1 VQHKTYQSIVPIH
14 RIIGNQGKVT
24 TLTITG
30 ILYESG
36 HNFIGNAVNTSHY
49 KTNTGLE
56 AVYSKKHGLLL
67 HLEEHKQMSNGCYF
81 HRQSILHHF
90 DEIQR
95 AVKYIVKNKVF
106 DRQDRPDKMQEI
118 LCRSLTN
125 QQFFKHTL
133 LHQSDERKRFSG
145 FCYTATSILS
155 KIYRAESQEVLSE
168 SPNLGVQVVC
178 KICGGAFNIGE
189 NIRPARDS
197 MYKAVWAEYRRSH
210 SQCSA
215 NNPDLALDEL
225 LEIVV

>member
-1 VQHKTYQSIVPIH
+1 MQHKTYQSIVPIH

-106 DRQDRPDKMQEI
+106 DRQEYSASPIRRTQTVFR
-118 LCRSLTN
+118 L
-125 QQFFKHTL
+125 L
-133 LHQSDERKRFSG
+133 LHGNQHLIE
-145 FCYTATSILS
+145 
-155 KIYRAESQEVLSE
+155 
-168 SPNLGVQVVC
+168 NLPCRIAGSFIRITEPWC
-178 KICGGAFNIGE
+178 PGGLQNLWWCI
-189 NIRPARDS
+189 
-197 MYKAVWAEYRRSH
+197 
-210 SQCSA
+210 
-215 NNPDLALDEL
+215 
-225 LEIVV
+225 